1 MLVLKSSSSAGRSSV
16 LTARSLSVAAPAPI
30 NTPSLRME
38 NNGQDVHVH
47 LVPTG
52 KVGWG
57 TSPRN
62 NSSNVD
68 ERELRDDGSI
78 APFSSS
84 SQAHQRESSGR
95 QVWGAGP
102 ASSSSHSHEEQ
113 SAQRRAVVASSARSF
128 GSSSGVAFGTS
139 TGRWGDDAV
148 EQDIARSDML
158 RARQRER
165 DFPQLKDN
173 FPHSSD
179 QRFSSDS
186 NGNYADD
193 HHHHQRYD
201 YYEAEH
207 RRPVGNDHGDR
218 GYGFERSRAASSY
231 GLHQSNSNQSGYYHP
246 SDARYDNQGHHA
258 SQVSAY
264 RQYPDSHERYH
275 DNYRREYHHNNQ
287 RTHSWGAGED
297 DAARSQGRQYQIGRR
312 SCNAESNHRGE
323 VVPGMAR
330 SVDNQSSEVDC
341 KPVTHESVPL
351 SSEPAPQQLPNDSTP
366 HASATRIQ
374 HSNGDTGC
382 IKNGVTTQVAAP
394 TSVWKKVDAD
404 FLVRQSPEA
413 QPPMRFSSAVHPS
426 SNFGGRPGSTS
437 VSHRPS
443 NVVTPA
449 PAAAPVRILKRDGP
463 RMLFDPKTGTMV
475 NVEERGSSRSQRPAA
490 ALSSIASE
498 TGPSSSSRES
508 SSSVVEPQLR
518 TSASSTAEPQ
528 SIENV
533 KSAVIKHIV
542 RAKPEQIKRKSSEEK
557 VSVVVKQAESESAS
571 LSVATEP
578 KKPAT
583 PKAPVTLASKPLRMK
598 KARDAVLGSKK
609 GVLKTRTKK
618 CILVYRPVVKQ
629 ASEAIPV
636 LKEVT
641 PPAPLP
647 MKKFSELFTTS
658 TPSVEAVTVE
668 PSARATL
675 SAVSKPTE
683 KQIELKF
690 TRTMKATHRK
700 TEKADVKPHAQR
712 LLTKNRKVLRE
723 RAKPCTSDASSNH
736 SSHTSVDGQS
746 TSSAPSIPAVREE
759 TYKLHHSKIKHGV
772 NVDML
777 KQIPEGGGVVVLT
790 DTQEGIEFVAE
801 DADNRFET
809 VRSRRALLLEKKQL
823 RESVAALPKRTAA
836 PYPRRAAFNSK
847 QGTGSGIVMAAP
859 SRSVKRTLVVGIRA
873 NGSKASVVKPV
884 ESSEQSEKDT
894 RTGDS
899 LTPVREQKRSSEQT
913 EAQRKETQQITTQ
926 PASKARQNSKLA
938 AKKRVLRESSASK
951 ASADIDQEK
960 RVSPSKDLEVFAEH
974 KHIGKERTSNASS
987 KPASRKH
994 RDKAEKQRQQV
1005 HPLPPATQTKAKKAD
1020 APEQKP
1026 KLVSSRPAR
1035 CDSETS
1041 TSATEQQ
1048 PREAKFQRSSNS
1060 IVAPVKKYVP
1070 KVPKV
1075 VTNGETTK
1083 SEVPES
1089 ESCHA
1094 PERAA
1099 ISKPAKYDVE
1109 AKTSKPRKA
1118 KQPAKLSVASSGAPV
1133 TTPAPSAV
1141 KTKVPKPKST
1151 SHASSN
1157 AQTVVA
1163 PTPQPIVAL
1172 EAVASSAQ
1180 VHSAT
1185 EVAITSCK
1193 ASLSTMSKSRGAK
1206 PKPTERPATFKKRL
1220 SKSRADMHAPPAV
1233 AKSYKQ
1239 IYVVKGSSASTPA
1252 PTSSAA

>member
-57 TSPRN
+57 TSPRS

-68 ERELRDDGSI
+68 ERELRSDGSI

-95 QVWGAGP
+95 QVWDASP
-102 ASSSSHSHEEQ
+102 ASSSSHSHEEH
-113 SAQRRAVVASSARSF
+113 STQRRAVAASSARSF
-128 GSSSGVAFGTS
+128 GSSSSVVFGAS

-186 NGNYADD
+186 NGNYAHD

-201 YYEAEH
+201 YYETEH

-218 GYGFERSRAASSY
+218 GYGFERSRASSSY

-275 DNYRREYHHNNQ
+275 DSHRREYHHNDQ
-287 RTHSWGAGED
+287 RMHSWGAGED
-297 DAARSQGRQYQIGRR
+297 DAARSQGRQYQVERR

-323 VVPGMAR
+323 VVLEMAR

-341 KPVTHESVPL
+341 KPVNHESVPQ
-351 SSEPAPQQLPNDSTP
+351 SSEPAAQQLPNDSTL
-366 HASATRIQ
+366 HASASRIQ
-374 HSNGDTGC
+374 HSNSDTSC
-382 IKNGVTTQVAAP
+382 IKNGVTTQLAAP

-413 QPPMRFSSAVHPS
+413 QPPMRSSSTVHPS
-426 SNFGGRPGSTS
+426 SNFGGRPSSTS

-449 PAAAPVRILKRDGP
+449 LAAAPVRILKRDGP

-475 NVEERGSSRSQRPAA
+475 NVEERGSSRNQRPVAA
-490 ALSSIASE
+490 SSSIASE

-508 SSSVVEPQLR
+508 ASSVVEPQLR
-518 TSASSTAEPQ
+518 TSASSTTEPQ

-533 KSAVIKHIV
+533 KSAAIKHIV
-542 RAKPEQIKRKSSEEK
+542 RAKPEQIKKKSSEK
-557 VSVVVKQAESESAS
+557 VSVVVKQAESESTS
-571 LSVATEP
+571 LPVATEP

-583 PKAPVTLASKPLRMK
+583 PNAPVTLASKPLRMK

-618 CILVYRPVVKQ
+618 CVLVYRPVVKQ

-636 LKEVT
+636 PKEVA
-641 PPAPLP
+641 PPAPLQ

-658 TPSVEAVTVE
+658 TPSVETVTVE
-668 PSARATL
+668 SSARATL
-675 SAVSKPTE
+675 SAVSKPTK
-683 KQIELKF
+683 KQTELTF
-690 TRTMKATHRK
+690 TRTAKATHRK

-723 RAKPCTSDASSNH
+723 RAKSCTSDASSNH

-746 TSSAPSIPAVREE
+746 ASSTPSIPAAREE
-759 TYKLHHSKIKHGV
+759 TYKLRHSKIKHGV

-847 QGTGSGIVMAAP
+847 QGTGSGIVMVAP
-859 SRSVKRTLVVGIRA
+859 SRSVKRTLVVGVRA
-873 NGSKASVVKPV
+873 NGFKASVVKPV

-894 RTGDS
+894 RTDDS

-913 EAQRKETQQITTQ
+913 KAQRKETQQITTQ
-926 PASKARQNSKLA
+926 PASKTRQNSKLA
-938 AKKRVLRESSASK
+938 AKKRMLRESSASK

-960 RVSPSKDLEVFAEH
+960 RVSPSKDPEVVAEH
-974 KHIGKERTSNASS
+974 KHIGEERASHASS
-987 KPASRKH
+987 KPALRKQ
-994 RDKAEKQRQQV
+994 RDKVEKQRQQV
-1005 HPLPPATQTKAKKAD
+1005 HPLPPATQAKAKKAD

-1035 CDSETS
+1035 RDSETS
-1041 TSATEQQ
+1041 TSAIEQQ

-1060 IVAPVKKYVP
+1060 IAAPVKKYVP
-1070 KVPKV
+1070 KVPKA

-1083 SEVPES
+1083 TEAPVS

-1094 PERAA
+1094 PERAV
-1099 ISKPAKYDVE
+1099 ISKPAKHDAE
-1109 AKTSKPRKA
+1109 AKTNKLRKE
-1118 KQPAKLSVASSGAPV
+1118 KQPAKRSVASSGAPV

-1141 KTKVPKPKST
+1141 KTKAPKPKST
-1151 SHASSN
+1151 SHANSN
-1157 AQTVVA
+1157 AQTIVA
-1163 PTPQPIVAL
+1163 PTPQPIVAV
-1172 EAVASSAQ
+1172 AGVASSAQ

-1185 EVAITSCK
+1185 EVAIASRK
-1193 ASLSTMSKSRGAK
+1193 ASLSAVSKSRGAK
-1206 PKPTERPATFKKRL
+1206 PKPAERPATFKKRL
-1220 SKSRADMHAPPAV
+1220 SKSRADLHAPPAV
-1233 AKSYKQ
+1233 SKSYKQ
-1239 IYVVKGSSASTPA
+1239 IYVVKGSSASTPV